1 MNIYFIRSFLF
12 DSTNP
17 NVGNM
22 ELIKVFNNNAILALE
37 NGEEVVVTGAGIGFN
52 LGTSRQVDETK
63 VEKIYHLS
71 KFEQEKYSDIFKGDK
86 SCFDVANKIFQLAK
100 EELNQDLYNEAIL
113 SLADHLYFL
122 IQRIK
127 NNEYIGFAVLDDLIC
142 VYPIEY
148 RISLKA
154 IDIIESDLNVQ
165 IPKEEAGFIA
175 FHLVSSEK
183 EGGNKNPYKLIQFV
197 KEILKVI
204 YVYYPQLKDYN
215 ESFVYSRL
223 IIHLKFLGN
232 RILRKENAN
241 SSEIG
246 QIVKVFEKDE
256 NLQECV
262 DAISDCIRKKYKWNL
277 SDEEKVYIMI
287 HLKRMESYKN

>member
-1 MNIYFIRSFLF
+1 MN
-12 DSTNP
+12 T
-17 NVGNM
+17 VNM

-37 NGEEVVVTGAGIGFN
+37 NGEEVVATGAGIGFN
-52 LGTSRQVDETK
+52 LGTSQQVDDAK

-71 KFEQEKYSDIFKGDK
+71 KYEQEKYSDIFKGDK

-113 SLADHLYFL
+113 GLADHLYFL

-127 NNEYIGFAVLDDLIC
+127 KNEYVEFAVLDDLIC
-142 VYPIEY
+142 VYPTEY
-148 RISLKA
+148 RVSLKA
-154 IDIIESDLNVQ
+154 LDIIESDLNVQ

-183 EGGNKNPYKLIQFV
+183 ESGNKNPYRLIQFV
-197 KEILKVI
+197 KDVLKVI
-204 YVYYPQLKDYN
+204 YIYYPQLINYN
-215 ESFVYSRL
+215 ESFVYSRI

-256 NLQECV
+256 KLQECV
-262 DAISDCIRKKYKWNL
+262 DAISDFIKKKYKWNL

-287 HLKRMESYKN
+287 HLKRMESLKK